1 MQQTN
6 KQASNSIIFPR
17 EENKFQIKMATST
30 FSPEE
35 QAKELMV
42 FLQSSNLH
50 YAAQVTPFSL
60 YITVRKKFRKHSN
73 FVVSDPN
80 SSQAPKINLPNEP
93 RETLQKDHENVLK
106 QKACDCHELKVAK
119 ELLEERL
126 ERSEAFKL
134 DLETELDE
142 KSLECHE
149 LKVTNDILQD
159 KLQKAESEFTT
170 VQENKDMLNEKVE
183 FLAASVIRATEE
195 TLNMERKLTEAKKVI
210 KKNKIESE
218 ILREKV

>member
-1 MQQTN
+1 M
-6 KQASNSIIFPR
+6 
-17 EENKFQIKMATST
+17 
-30 FSPEE
+30 
-35 QAKELMV
+35 
-42 FLQSSNLH
+42 
-50 YAAQVTPFSL
+50 
-60 YITVRKKFRKHSN
+60 
-73 FVVSDPN
+73 
-80 SSQAPKINLPNEP
+80 
-93 RETLQKDHENVLK
+93 QKDHENVLK
-106 QKACDCHELKVAK
+106 QKARDCHELKVAK

-210 KKNKIESE
+210 KKNKKESK
-218 ILREKV
+218 ILLKMLEEEKDKLQKDIKLSETQRKHDIHFKICFTCPGIDLSSSPTAYY

>member
-17 EENKFQIKMATST
+17 EETQFQIKMATST

-60 YITVRKKFRKHSN
+60 YITVRKKFRKYSN
-73 FVVSDPN
+73 VVVSDQT
-80 SSQAPKINLPNEP
+80 SSQLPQINLPIEP
-93 RETLQKDHENVLK
+93 LESLQKDHENVLK
-106 QKACDCHELKVAK
+106 QKARDFDELKVAK
-119 ELLEERL
+119 ELVEEKLERL
-126 ERSEAFKL
+126 EAFKL
-134 DLETELDE
+134 DLETELDQ

-149 LKVTNDILQD
+149 LKVTNNMLRD
-159 KLQKAESEFTT
+159 KLQKAGIEFTS
-170 VQENKDMLNEKVE
+170 VQENKDMLKEKVE
-183 FLAASVIRATEE
+183 FLAACVKRATEE
-195 TLNMERKLTEAKKVI
+195 TLNMERKLTESKKVI
-210 KKNKIESE
+210 KKNKK
-218 ILREKV
+218 LHQTL